1 MYKQLFLTLFL
12 LIFCT
17 PSWIETLTMNDYQ
30 FLGGE
35 FQQFGIYMVS
45 IFKGYSQP
53 KSGKTVL
60 QNDINKLVGSGGGT

>member
-1 MYKQLFLTLFL
+1 MVAYATLNNTITNIYKECTLGVMYR
-12 LIFCT
+12 
-17 PSWIETLTMNDYQ
+17 
-30 FLGGE
+30 GE

>member
-1 MYKQLFLTLFL
+1 
-12 LIFCT
+12 
-17 PSWIETLTMNDYQ
+17 
-30 FLGGE
+30 
-35 FQQFGIYMVS
+35 MVS